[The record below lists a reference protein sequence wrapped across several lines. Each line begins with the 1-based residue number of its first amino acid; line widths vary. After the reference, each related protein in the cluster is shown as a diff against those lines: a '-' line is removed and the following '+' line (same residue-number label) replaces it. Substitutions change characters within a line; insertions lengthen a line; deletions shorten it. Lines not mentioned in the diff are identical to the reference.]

1 MKERRAS
8 HQEQLAKGAPS
19 TLGDPTLF
27 RKSQEK
33 EKPSFSFE
41 RPLSASHDVP
51 PTLLHP
57 IFGQFVDDCQQHNPT
72 REDNMFAF
80 DLRAAMSQI
89 WGKEDD
95 RRDAFIL
102 IMRKHGIELGPTV
115 LSTKQGSYR
124 TDADSQEQ
132 GYRYIIVEA
141 KNEIG
146 SGGPEPL
153 FQAIWYYQRSLEQIV
168 DLERKEMRMLKYDDS
183 SLPCLIIYLFGAH
196 IGFAA
201 AAYSSMAHIQVLS
214 TPLPLFYHRSD
225 THLQLTVAR
234 HMGAFKK
241 AAIALQAA
249 CKIEFAPNRR
259 KSATKTPVR
268 PTSPPPEEIIFPY
281 REHFKDLS
289 DDSQAECHFT
299 YIRKIKQR
307 LVFEAELANGGKR
320 VCVKF
325 VRRYSKEAHEQCVK
339 LQCAPNLLGFEC
351 LPGGWIM
358 VVMDYLDGDQ
368 YSDFVRLEQTDNR
381 NLMEAMKGALD
392 KLHQAGFAHGDVRDV
407 NTMVNNNNPSE
418 FMLVDF
424 DWAGKIE
431 EVRYPPNVN
440 RDDIWRPDGV
450 IDGEMILPQHDM
462 EMLRVMFEKI
472 SPDPHS

>member
-1 MKERRAS
+1 
-8 HQEQLAKGAPS
+8 
-19 TLGDPTLF
+19 
-27 RKSQEK
+27 
-33 EKPSFSFE
+33 
-41 RPLSASHDVP
+41 
-51 PTLLHP
+51 
-57 IFGQFVDDCQQHNPT
+57 
-72 REDNMFAF
+72 MFAF

-183 SLPCLIIYLFGAH
+183 SLPCFIIYLF
-196 IGFAA
+196 
-201 AAYSSMAHIQVLS
+201 
-214 TPLPLFYHRSD
+214 
-225 THLQLTVAR
+225 AR

-249 CKIEFAPNRR
+249 CKIDVCPQSPKISNQNPN
-259 KSATKTPVR
+259 
-268 PTSPPPEEIIFPY
+268 
-281 REHFKDLS
+281 LS

-307 LVFEAELANGGKR
+307 LVFEAELANGGQTGTQKKR
-320 VCVKF
+320 MSNVSSCNALRISSALNVYLVAGSWSSWITSIATNTPTSF
-325 VRRYSKEAHEQCVK
+325 AWNK
-339 LQCAPNLLGFEC
+339 LTIEILRTA
-351 LPGGWIM
+351 
-358 VVMDYLDGDQ
+358 
-368 YSDFVRLEQTDNR
+368 
-381 NLMEAMKGALD
+381 MEGALD

-450 IDGEMILPQHDM
+450 IDGEMVLPQHDM
-462 EMLRVMFEKI
+462 KMLQVMFEKI
-472 SPDPHS
+472 SPDPYS